1 MLSDTVKK
9 QIRHGYDRLTQALP
23 NFAKRKAQ
31 NYLVAE
37 IAKVL
42 AGEYDKSR
50 RILVAEAG
58 TGIGKSLAYIL
69 AALPV
74 AQANNKKLVISTA
87 TITLQEQLIYSAKPQ

>member
-1 MLSDTVKK
+1 MLSESIKK
-9 QIRHGYDRLTQALP
+9 QIRDSYDVITQVLP
-23 NFAKRKAQ
+23 NFKKRKAQ

-69 AALPV
+69 AALPDAFIAIV
-74 AQANNKKLVISTA
+74 VDHLS
-87 TITLQEQLIYSAKPQ
+87 P

>member
-1 MLSDTVKK
+1 MLSDSLKK
-9 QIRHGYDRLTQALP
+9 QIRHNYEKITQALP
-23 NFAKRKAQ
+23 NFQKRQAQ
-31 NYLVAE
+31 NFLIAE

-74 AQANNKKLVISTA
+74 AQKMKKKVRSSLRQRLHCKSN
-87 TITLQEQLIYSAKPQ
+87 